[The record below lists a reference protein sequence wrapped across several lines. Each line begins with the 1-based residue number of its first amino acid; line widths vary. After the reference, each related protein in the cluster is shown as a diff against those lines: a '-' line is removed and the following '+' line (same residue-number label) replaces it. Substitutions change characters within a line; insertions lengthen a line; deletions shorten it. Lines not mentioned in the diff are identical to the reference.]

1 MIYTN
6 LDAAVTDSGKSCGIV
21 EAGDSITPRTDQG
34 CSQIRD
40 KDWTDNADA
49 NAGNGRTLDEK
60 WTNEVCRP
68 GNSTYTVLNANCNGG
83 ICQCNEHYYASER
96 DGKSFIWCAP

>member
-6 LDAAVTDSGKSCGIV
+6 ADSANSGTKSCGITADGTSSQ
-21 EAGDSITPRTDQG
+21 AGEG
-34 CSQIRD
+34 CSEIVQA
-40 KDWTDNADA
+40 DWTLGENL
-49 NAGNGRTLDEK
+49 NAGNKRVLDEK

-83 ICQCNEHYYASER
+83 ICQCNEHYFASER

>member
-6 LDAAVTDSGKSCGIV
+6 LDAAVTDSGKSCGITTDGTTSQ
-21 EAGDSITPRTDQG
+21 AGKG
-34 CSQIRD
+34 CSEIRQA
-40 KDWTDNADA
+40 DWT
-49 NAGNGRTLDEK
+49 AGEDLNTGNKRVLDEK

-96 DGKSFIWCAP
+96 DGESLIRCAL